1 MLRGIANGGLW
12 MRSDCVTNQR
22 TKRATIVGAICCFT
36 LIVTGCG
43 GGGTSSPP
51 PPPNFTLAVSS
62 GSVLVSQGSTSTP
75 VQISV
80 QAVNGFQ
87 GTVSVSLQGLPAGVT
102 TSPAFPLS
110 ISAGSSQAATF
121 TIASTVPRG
130 NYNLTFAG
138 TSGTLS
144 SSGALV
150 LTASGAAING
160 PAQDFKKQVI
170 FQIVTDRFFD
180 GDPSNNNPPQSPGMF
195 DATKT
200 NWQFYWGGD
209 LAGIQQQMAYL
220 AGMGVTAIWISPPVD
235 NIDVV
240 ANLSGTAYAPY
251 HGYWARDMQQ
261 IEEHFGDVNNT
272 WAAFD
277 NLVTAAHQNGIRIIV
292 DFAANDSNPDDGGEF
307 GALLNQGQPFAS
319 YQNDPAPPNNFFHH
333 NPTITDFNDPFQLQ
347 YYTLVD
353 LADLNQESTPVDGYL
368 KSALAQ
374 FMQHGTDGFRLDAV
388 KDVTW
393 GWQYTL
399 ANSAFT
405 AGPTFLYGEWD
416 LGGTSDPTYAD
427 SVQFSNRSGIPLL
440 DFSLANAMR
449 DVFANNGDFHEIDDT
464 ISQEDSD
471 FASPNDL
478 VTFVDSHDLARLLSL
493 NNNQNLLNEALA
505 LQLACRGIPVVLY
518 GDEQYLHNDTGGGTV
533 PYNRPW
539 MSSFATTTTAY
550 ELVNQ
555 MANLRQANPALA
567 YGTSQQRWINS
578 DVYIMERQFFND
590 VVLIA
595 VNKSQTAAYSITGLY
610 TALAPGAF
618 SDYLSGV
625 LGGFS
630 IQVNAG
636 TGGNNPVTVFSLAPN
651 TVSVW
656 QSSAPATRPEL
667 GSLGPRVAQ
676 AGLTATVGGDG
687 FGSSV
692 GTVLVG
698 TTAAT
703 VQAWSD
709 SSVTFIVPN
718 VLPANYNVSVQTSAG
733 STSNALPL
741 TVLTGNQIP
750 VTFTVNNVPLA
761 TGASVYVT
769 GNVFELGNNV
779 QSAAVGPLLAL
790 PGATM
795 SWFID
800 ASVPAGAQIQ
810 FTFFQ
815 VLPDSSIVSEDTSHS
830 YSVPNSGV
838 GKISVTW

>member
-1 MLRGIANGGLW
+1 MLGDFA
-12 MRSDCVTNQR
+12 VTNHR
-22 TKRATIVGAICCFT
+22 KKRGKLIGAICCLT
-36 LIVTGCG
+36 LLLTGLMTGCG
-43 GGGTSSPP
+43 GGGSSTPP
-51 PPPNFTLAVSS
+51 PQQSFTLAAAP

-75 VQISV
+75 VQLSV

-87 GTVSVSLQGLPAGVT
+87 GTVSVSLQELPAGVT
-102 TSPAFPLS
+102 ASPAVPFS
-110 ISAGSSQAATF
+110 ISADSSQAVTF
-121 TIASTVPRG
+121 TVADTVPRG

-138 TSGTLS
+138 TSGALS
-144 SSGALV
+144 NSAPLAL
-150 LTASGAAING
+150 TTSGAAVNG

-170 FQIVTDRFFD
+170 YQIVTDRFFD
-180 GDPSNNNPPQSPGMF
+180 GDASNNNPPQSPGLY
-195 DATKT
+195 DSTKT
-200 NWQFYWGGD
+200 NWQDYWGGD
-209 LAGIQQQMAYL
+209 LAGIQQQMTYL

-235 NIDVV
+235 NIDVL
-240 ANLSGTAYAPY
+240 ANLSGTSYAPY

-277 NLVTAAHQNGIRIIV
+277 NLITAAHQNGIRVIV
-292 DFAANDSNPDDGGEF
+292 DFAANDSNPNDGGEF
-307 GALLNQGQPFAS
+307 GALLDQGQPFAS
-319 YQNDPAPPNNFFHH
+319 YQNDPAAPNNLFHH
-333 NPTITDFNDPFQLQ
+333 NPTITNFNDPFQLQ

-353 LADLNQESTPVDGYL
+353 LADLNQENTQVDGYL

-393 GWQYTL
+393 GWQYAL

-405 AGPTFLYGEWD
+405 GGPTFLYGEWD
-416 LGGTSDPTYAD
+416 LGGTTDPTYAD

-471 FASPNDL
+471 FVSPNDL

-518 GDEQYLHNDTGGGTV
+518 GDEQYLHNDTGGGNV
-533 PYNRPW
+533 PYNRLW
-539 MSSFATTTTAY
+539 MSSFNTTTTAY
-550 ELVNQ
+550 ELVDQ
-555 MANLRQANPALA
+555 MANLRQTNPALA
-567 YGTSQQRWINS
+567 YGTSLQRWINS

-595 VNKSQTAAYSITGLY
+595 VNKSQNAAYNISGLY
-610 TALAPGAF
+610 TSLAPG
-618 SDYLSGV
+618 SYTDYLSG
-625 LGGFS
+625 LMGGFS

-636 TGGNNPVTVFSLAPN
+636 AGGNNPVTAFSLAAN

-656 QSSAPATRPEL
+656 QSSAPATTPEL
-667 GSLGPRVAQ
+667 GSLGPRVGQ

-687 FGSSV
+687 FGSQ

-698 TTAAT
+698 TTASS
-703 VQAWSD
+703 VQSWST
-709 SSVTFIVPN
+709 SSVTFVVPS
-718 VLPANYNVSVQTSAG
+718 VQPGSYNVSVQASGGA
-733 STSNALPL
+733 TSNALPL
-741 TVLTGNQIP
+741 TVLTGGQVP
-750 VTFTVNNVPLA
+750 VTFTVNNVSLPA
-761 TGASVYVT
+761 GASLYVT
-769 GNVFELGNNV
+769 GNVFELGNDV
-779 QSAAVGPLLAL
+779 QSASSAVGPLLAV
-790 PGATM
+790 PASTT

-815 VLPDSSIVSEDTSHS
+815 VLSDGTIVPEGISHS
-830 YSVPNSGV
+830 YGVPSSGV
-838 GKISVTW
+838 GNISVSW

>member
-1 MLRGIANGGLW
+1 MV
-12 MRSDCVTNQR
+12 SDFAVTNP
-22 TKRATIVGAICCFT
+22 KATPGALVAICCLT
-36 LIVTGCG
+36 LMVAGCG
-43 GGGTSSPP
+43 GGGNSTPP
-51 PPPNFTLAVSS
+51 PPSFTITASPSAV
-62 GSVLVSQGSTSTP
+62 LISQGSTSTP

-80 QAVNGFQ
+80 QAGNGFQ
-87 GTVSVSLQGLPAGVT
+87 GTVSVNPQGLPAGVT
-102 TSPAFPLS
+102 ASPAFPLS
-110 ISAGSSQAATF
+110 IAAGSSQTATF
-121 TIASTVPRG
+121 TVANTLARG
-130 NYNLTFAG
+130 NYNLMFAG

-144 SSGALV
+144 STAPLILTVSG
-150 LTASGAAING
+150 GAVNG

-170 FQIVTDRFFD
+170 YQIVTDRFFD
-180 GDPSNNNPPQSPGMF
+180 GDPTNDNPPQSPGMY
-195 DATKT
+195 DSTKT

-209 LAGIQQQMAYL
+209 LAGIQQQMSYL
-220 AGMGVTAIWISPPVD
+220 AGMGVTAIWMSPPVE

-251 HGYWARDMQQ
+251 HGYWARDMQV
-261 IEEHFGDVNNT
+261 ISEHFGDVNNT

-277 NLVTAAHQNGIRIIV
+277 SLVAVAHQNGIRVIV
-292 DFAANDSNPDDGGEF
+292 DFAANDTNPNDGGEF
-307 GALLNQGQPFAS
+307 GDLYDNGQPFAS
-319 YQNDPAPPNNFFHH
+319 YQNDPAPPNNLFHH
-333 NPTITDFNDPFQLQ
+333 NPTITNYDDPFQLQ
-347 YYTLVD
+347 YYTLDD
-353 LADLNQESTPVDGYL
+353 LADLNQEITPVDGYL

-393 GWQYTL
+393 GWEYTL
-399 ANSAFT
+399 ANAAFT

-416 LGGTSDPTYAD
+416 LGGTTDPTYDDA
-427 SVQFSNRSGIPLL
+427 VQFSNRSGMPLL

-471 FASPNDL
+471 FVSPNDF

-493 NNNQNLLNEALA
+493 NNNQDLLNEALA

-518 GDEQYLHNDTGGGTV
+518 GDEQYLHNDTDGGNV
-533 PYNRPW
+533 PYNRLW
-539 MSSFATTTTAY
+539 MSSFNTATTAY
-550 ELVNQ
+550 QLVNQ

-595 VNKSQTAAYSITGLY
+595 VNKSQSTAYDITGLY
-610 TALAPGAF
+610 TALAPAPYT
-618 SDYLSGV
+618 DYLSGL

-636 TGGNNPVTVFSLAPN
+636 TGGNNPVTAFNLGAN

-656 QSSAPATRPEL
+656 QSSTPAASPEL

-676 AGLTATVGGDG
+676 AGLTATLGGDG
-687 FGSSV
+687 FGSSM
-692 GTVLVG
+692 GMVLVG
-698 TTAAT
+698 TTAVT
-703 VQAWSD
+703 VQSWSD
-709 SSVTFIVPN
+709 SSVTFVVPS
-718 VLPANYNVSVQTSAG
+718 VPAGNYSVAVQASGG

-741 TVLTGNQIP
+741 TVLTANQVP
-750 VTFTVNNVPLA
+750 VTFTVNNVSLPA
-761 TGASVYVT
+761 GAAIYLT
-769 GNVFELGNNV
+769 GNVMELGSNAQTAN
-779 QSAAVGPLLAL
+779 SAVGPLLAV
-790 PGATM
+790 PASTT

-815 VLPDSSIVSEDTSHS
+815 VLSDGTIVPEGTSHS
-830 YSVPNSGV
+830 YSIPATGV
-838 GKISVTW
+838 GSVSVNW